1 MASIKRQ
8 KAPDKKGRSQSVM
21 PVATTEESP
30 KRSGR
35 RLIQIIGVVLGLFVM
50 ILGVWIYY
58 PRTSLYEAD
67 GLAIETDC
75 ISSPKASF
83 SIQVLSNYVYD
94 IIYLIEDLQKL
105 NCHKIRL
112 IVPNRIISL
121 QYIGSDYLRK
131 QFPTKSLSLVR
142 SDLNQPVIDI
152 DLGHLAEPPTQILL
166 TIGDVRQDSFEKFRV
181 EIPNAKAG
189 LDDGLV
195 RTPLHLWAVILQSD
209 FEFTSIYPEPKT
221 RTRQPG
227 FEIAAYPQ
235 DELSEIDAQFTS
247 PFRDYIKTF
256 YNTIVIAIAASV
268 VASWIYSKLSQVA

>member
-8 KAPDKKGRSQSVM
+8 KAPDKKGQSQSVA

-142 SDLNQPVIDI
+142 SDLNQPVIY
-152 DLGHLAEPPTQILL
+152 A
-166 TIGDVRQDSFEKFRV
+166 
-181 EIPNAKAG
+181 
-189 LDDGLV
+189 
-195 RTPLHLWAVILQSD
+195 
-209 FEFTSIYPEPKT
+209 
-221 RTRQPG
+221 
-227 FEIAAYPQ
+227 
-235 DELSEIDAQFTS
+235 
-247 PFRDYIKTF
+247 
-256 YNTIVIAIAASV
+256 
-268 VASWIYSKLSQVA
+268 